1 MSQAT
6 QLAVLSAVSVGMW
19 SAKKDQG
26 MWFLI
31 VPRRQLFVFIVADPT
46 NNNTSTAA
54 GKRRRFAPNTANLLK
69 QLGAHSPFSSAIHK
83 EGNCAFAFEVS
94 FENISGIDYQ
104 NSLVRPGRLV
114 LEAHNAR
121 KREFANIDSAFAY
134 YGGIDGE
141 ATRASLETLFGD
153 SSPYKEQ
160 RNTSTPWEGAL
171 ANGGGDG
178 GNGVIGGPNANL
190 SVNAAAAVNTGL
202 PPPPIKRTKTNL
214 LARLGSAVGVV
225 TKSGKATNK
234 NESNFSIRTKSSSS
248 SSSRVVSTT
257 NSITTTDYSTSAITI
272 GHIVRDGD
280 GDNNNEDEDEGNEIT
295 SAPTTGT
302 TYNKRDSTH
311 SELFFDQTTSF
322 TSASVSAPG
331 AQPRLAINTACLPP
345 SPRFLFPNP
354 VRSPESSPSP
364 TRSNLFRIS
373 HLTGDCLLPPSQLP
387 SQLPSQIPSQ
397 LPSQLPQL
405 SPLRSSQQHAP
416 LCSTPA
422 PAASNIYEFR
432 IITIHWTDPQL
443 PEILRPIIEMNEG
456 MLRLY
461 ESGLPTWATFFPRA
475 GLYYRPWLRSLT
487 WVLFY
492 AFSFFSL
499 AVGFY
504 DLYKTLPGLQA
515 VLSKMWLPP
524 AAVLQWIEAHAQ
536 IRLSIL
542 LTYIFGKSEMFLY
555 VVRMIGLAKRTF
567 LEATGPVLSILR
579 PPLQAVW
586 SSGTAPIA
594 ALLRTFSNFTSTVL
608 IPPLQA
614 LTSTLILPITWFL
627 TMFRHFATVLSSF
640 GGGRGSAVAA
650 SSPWLLR
657 AIPTDT
663 IHTLR
668 NSLAIPTRAA
678 NSVWRSMNQMVSA
691 FARHQMTW
699 SRRAQRWQISL
710 RKRIAGVFWLVIDA
724 VHVCWTWVW
733 AILKLIVA
741 AGKAGVARQR
751 QEEKEEA
758 ERVAASTDAV
768 YLRTIEKKND

>member
-1 MSQAT
+1 MLPTPASGSGRMTTRHGPQSGPANANAT
-6 QLAVLSAVSVGMW
+6 AVSDRLQPYNGRSPSPAVWMDRAEVIYLRIRKIRGLAVSVGMW

-54 GKRRRFAPNTANLLK
+54 GKRRRFAPNTGNLLK

-280 GDNNNEDEDEGNEIT
+280 GDNNNEDEDEGNEVT
-295 SAPTTGT
+295 SAPTT
-302 TYNKRDSTH
+302 
-311 SELFFDQTTSF
+311 
-322 TSASVSAPG
+322 
-331 AQPRLAINTACLPP
+331 
-345 SPRFLFPNP
+345 
-354 VRSPESSPSP
+354 
-364 TRSNLFRIS
+364 
-373 HLTGDCLLPPSQLP
+373 
-387 SQLPSQIPSQ
+387 
-397 LPSQLPQL
+397 
-405 SPLRSSQQHAP
+405 
-416 LCSTPA
+416 A